1 MPHKLSVLVATGN
14 LTAPERPG
22 PGRTLTGESL
32 IKAIAALRPAKKHE
46 KRYPRGDEPC
56 LFDKCRR
63 AGQKQPIDDMA
74 RSGLFED
81 DEMYRQWD
89 KIDKEPNVS
98 PLAGDDYEIEMP
110 EGPIT
115 MIEICPGWSV
125 NSVSAAK
132 LGLIRNAMEA
142 A

>member
-1 MPHKLSVLVATGN
+1 
-14 LTAPERPG
+14 
-22 PGRTLTGESL
+22 
-32 IKAIAALRPAKKHE
+32 
-46 KRYPRGDEPC
+46 
-56 LFDKCRR
+56 
-63 AGQKQPIDDMA
+63 MA

-132 LGLIRNAMEA
+132 FGLIIEMLGNPESALHRGNRS
-142 A
+142 